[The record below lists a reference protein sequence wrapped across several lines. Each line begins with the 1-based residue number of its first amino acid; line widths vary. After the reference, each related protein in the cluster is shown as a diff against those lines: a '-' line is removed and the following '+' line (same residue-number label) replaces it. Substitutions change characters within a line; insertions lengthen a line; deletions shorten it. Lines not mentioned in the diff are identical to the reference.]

1 MTRFNREDAR
11 TVLPQLEKELREHE
25 NEIKAHEN
33 EIRSAD
39 ERLTVAETKLDAF
52 NIVSTTTISDFITF
66 ENDWSLDGTGFY
78 AVRYGKI
85 AMFRMYIKSSSD
97 ISVPASGNITDI
109 QIGTIKPEWRSV
121 MVSGW
126 QTWGNNA
133 GMARGYHA
141 SNGEMYMS
149 SCEGTGTARTIA
161 AGSVFNTLGIY
172 LLLN

>member
-1 MTRFNREDAR
+1 MTRFNREDSR
-11 TVLPQLEKELREHE
+11 TVLPQLESVLREHE
-25 NEIKAHEN
+25 NEIKTHEN

-39 ERLTVAETKLDAF
+39 ERLTVAESELDAF
-52 NIVSTTTISDFITF
+52 NIVSTTTVSDFITF
-66 ENDWSLDGTGFY
+66 ESDWSLDSTGFY

-109 QIGTIKPEWRSV
+109 QIGTITLDWRSV
-121 MVSGW
+121 MVSVW

-141 SNGEMYMS
+141 SDGKMYMT
-149 SCEGTGTARTIA
+149 SCEGTGTARTIS
-161 AGSVFNTLGIY
+161 AGSVFNTMGIY